1 MCKNKIKYN
10 DLINLE
16 NLKKGLERTKN
27 NVSPGLDGEIKSQI
41 TEKRLIKLHNELS
54 SQKYKPTPS
63 KRVGI
68 PCPDGGTRYLGISS
82 QIDNVVQGAI
92 LNKLEPIF
100 EPLFLDVSFGS

>member
-10 DLINLE
+10 DLINIE

-27 NVSPGLDGEIKSQI
+27 NVSPGLDGKIKSQI

-68 PCPDGGTRYLGISS
+68 PRSDGVLVIWVS
-82 QIDNVVQGAI
+82 
-92 LNKLEPIF
+92 LHKLIR
-100 EPLFLDVSFGS
+100 LYKAQFLIN